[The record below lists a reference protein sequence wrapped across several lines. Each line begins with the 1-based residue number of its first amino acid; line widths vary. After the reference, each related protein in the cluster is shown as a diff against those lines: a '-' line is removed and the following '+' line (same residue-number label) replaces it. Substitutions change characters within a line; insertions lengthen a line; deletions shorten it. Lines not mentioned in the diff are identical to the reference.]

1 MSRPEEFLKTIC
13 KDKRTLEM
21 FRYLVNNS
29 FLRVVNYHNTN
40 LIDKDRFEDEIKYF
54 SENFVP
60 VSMNDLDTY
69 FETRVWPYDKPG
81 IILGIFEGFRNHY
94 DILLPILNKYKMR
107 SWFYIPSFFLDIP
120 VAQQLDFTKTHE
132 LTITCPKMYA
142 DGRYALTWDELREIA
157 KDHEI
162 CCHTGTHYQI
172 TTSTPDDLMEYE
184 IVLAKKR
191 LEDEIGREV
200 KVFCWLYAEEYS
212 FNKKAHKHLAKS
224 GFTYVMSNLKLEKI
238 K

>member
-1 MSRPEEFLKTIC
+1 MKQNIDFLKDVA

-40 LIDKDRFEDEIKYF
+40 LIDKERFEAEIKYF
-54 SENFVP
+54 SEHFVP
-60 VSMNDLDTY
+60 VTMKDLDTY
-69 FETRVWPYDKPG
+69 FETKKWPYDKPG
-81 IILGIFEGFRNHY
+81 LVLGIFEGFRNHY
-94 DILLPILNKYKMR
+94 DILLPILKKYNF
-107 SWFYIPSFFLDIP
+107 SAWFYIPSFFLDIP
-120 VAQQLDFTKTHE
+120 VEQQLDFTKTHE
-132 LTITCPKMYA
+132 LTITCPEMYE
-142 DGRYALTWDELREIA
+142 DKRYALSWDELREIA
-157 KDHEI
+157 ETNEI

-172 TTSTPDDLMEYE
+172 TKETPDDLMEYE

-212 FNKKAHKHLAKS
+212 FNKKAHKHLEKS

-238 K
+238 R

>member
-1 MSRPEEFLKTIC
+1 MKIEQEFLKNIT

-40 LIDKDRFEDEIKYF
+40 IKDIKRFEMEIKYF
-54 SENFVP
+54 SEHFVP
-60 VSMNDLDTY
+60 VSMNDLDEY
-69 FETRVWPYDKPG
+69 FETKIWKYEKPG

-94 DILLPILNKYKMR
+94 DILLPILNKYEMR

-120 VAQQLDFTKTHE
+120 IAQQLDFTQTHE
-132 LTITCPKMYA
+132 LTITDPDMYK

-157 KDHEI
+157 KNHEI

-172 TTSTPDDLMEYE
+172 TKETPDDLMAYE
-184 IVLAKKR
+184 IVSAKKR
-191 LEDEIGREV
+191 LEDEIKREV
-200 KVFCWLYAEEYS
+200 KVFCWLYAEEYN
-212 FNKKAHKHLAKS
+212 FNKKAHKHLEKA